1 LTKDSD
7 LKSKATLL
15 LSLTMLCYASNHVIG
30 RAVHTDLPPMGL
42 SFWRWVCGALILLP
56 LVAPRLKT
64 LWPMYREHW
73 RVLALLGFLIVGST
87 TLVLLGLNFTTATN
101 TSLINATQPTITAL
115 LCWIFLGDRLRGV
128 QWLGIV
134 IAFSGISWMLVQG
147 DWQVLLGLD
156 FNPGDLIVLLAM
168 FGFAAYGIN
177 IRRIPAE
184 FHVTE
189 SLFAIIL
196 LGLIPLIPFYL
207 AESAV
212 YRPFQVSWESM
223 MVVVTLALLVSVLG
237 MLMWTRGNQLIG
249 PNRAAIYVNL
259 LPLFGALLA
268 VIFLGET
275 IRSYHIAGGLLIG
288 SGMWLALRQENKSA

>member
-1 LTKDSD
+1 M
-7 LKSKATLL
+7 KSKATLL

-288 SGMWLALRQENKSA
+288 SGMLLALRQENKSA

>member
-1 LTKDSD
+1 

>member
-1 LTKDSD
+1 M
-7 LKSKATLL
+7 KSKATLL